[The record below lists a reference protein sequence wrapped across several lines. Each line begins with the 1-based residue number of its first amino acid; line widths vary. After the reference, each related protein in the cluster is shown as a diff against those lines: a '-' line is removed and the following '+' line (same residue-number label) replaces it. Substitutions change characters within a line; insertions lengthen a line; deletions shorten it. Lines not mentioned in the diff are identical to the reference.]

1 MPNIFKMKCLIYF
14 QILVSLRSQAS
25 TISMSE
31 IEIYVREDPTETA
44 QTPYCNGDGA
54 AYLIPAE
61 DSSTDYTF
69 DKVGYLDCSI

>member
-1 MPNIFKMKCLIYF
+1 M
-14 QILVSLRSQAS
+14 SLRAQAS

-31 IEIYVREDPTETA
+31 IEIYVREDPAETA

-69 DKVGYLDCSI
+69 DKVGYLGQSLRWQLH

>member
-1 MPNIFKMKCLIYF
+1 
-14 QILVSLRSQAS
+14 
-25 TISMSE
+25 MSE
-31 IEIYVREDPTETA
+31 IEIYVREDPAETA

-69 DKVGYLDCSI
+69 DKVGHLGQSLRW